1 MTHYTADEIKNNDE
15 GWLFYDSAFK
25 CWKEIY
31 NNIIGQDVLDIGCA
45 SGTMLA
51 LTAIFNPS
59 LKLTGYEIEKNA
71 KEMWIRRKLTV
82 KSGLLSD
89 VPDKSFDTVY
99 TSHVLEHCENPQY
112 IINDS
117 IRLARKRIIHVVP
130 DGNVDDRNFGSP
142 HLHIFNRKN
151 FMTLFQHKTT
161 KQVLYKS
168 ITDTHISSIIA
179 VYDVK

>member
-1 MTHYTADEIKNNDE
+1 MTHYNAEEIKENDE

-31 NNIIGQDVLDIGCA
+31 NNIIGPDVLDIGCA

-51 LTAIFNPS
+51 LTKIFNPD
-59 LKLTGYEIEKNA
+59 LNLTGYEVQKSAGKIW
-71 KEMWIRRKLTV
+71 MRRKLTV
-82 KSGLLSD
+82 KTGPIFKI
-89 VPDKSFDTVY
+89 PDKSFDTVY
-99 TSHVLEHCENPQY
+99 TSHVLEHDDNAWM
-112 IINDS
+112 IINES
-117 IRLARKRIIHVVP
+117 IRLARKRIIHVIP
-130 DGNVDDRNFGSP
+130 DGNVDDKNFGSP

-151 FMTLFQHKTT
+151 FKTLFQHKTI

-168 ITDTHISSIIA
+168 IPDTHISSIIA